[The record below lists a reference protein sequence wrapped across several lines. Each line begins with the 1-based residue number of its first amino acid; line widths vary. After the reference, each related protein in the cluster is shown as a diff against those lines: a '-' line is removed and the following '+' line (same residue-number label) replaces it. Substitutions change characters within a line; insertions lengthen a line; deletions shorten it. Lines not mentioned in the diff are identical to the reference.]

1 VIVLTFVM
9 CLAWQC
15 EPGVQYQRAAGY
27 GEARAC
33 TLAFEFVRARARPEA
48 LFKDVECKMEE
59 KK

>member
-1 VIVLTFVM
+1 VIVLTFVL
-9 CLAWQC
+9 CLSGQC
-15 EPGVQYQRAAGY
+15 ELGVQYQRAAGY

-33 TLAFEFVRARARPEA
+33 RLAFEVVRARARPEA